1 MRIALTLGFSL
12 GLAQAALLAP
22 SWAQGPQD
30 SVGLPAGTVPVIA
43 PVQPANPLQAVVTP
57 QAAPSVKPQSLG
69 SGDVVLYRQIF
80 AAERNGE
87 IAKAQ
92 KLLGKIS
99 DPSLEAYAQAV
110 GLLSA
115 RHVTVAQLIEWLQGH
130 RDLAIADRVYRLA
143 VSHSS
148 KRVRKHHKTI
158 TVAVVT
164 NIPAPLAVPRRTG
177 GFEDQELPEP
187 SPGGEVGRAALGKIL
202 ADIRAGQPD
211 AARAHLQSIQNAGCT
226 PEDIAILSHRI
237 AASYLAEGMDLQAFQ
252 LASSPSST
260 SAAPQLDWDA
270 GFAAYR
276 LGRWE
281 DAAQHLEKLAQDASV
296 QGTLRAQAAFWAARA
311 HMQAGQ
317 ADRVV
322 SLLAAAAKE
331 EPTFYGLIAERMLGM
346 DTHTGFSDPV
356 LSAADFSTL
365 MSVPAARRA
374 VALWQ
379 VGETEDVGTELNR
392 AFVANNEAL
401 DPAMAALARALGVTN
416 IELRASEAS
425 VGRGLLLT
433 GLFPVPPY
441 QPEGGYHIDNSLVL
455 AFARIESRFQN
466 GSTSVAGAHGIM
478 QLMPATAKTLAGP
491 RAVAQLDNPA
501 YSLSLGQR
509 YISELLDHL
518 NGNLLELGGAYNA
531 GPGAASRWLQTK
543 AGKDDPLLFVESIPI
558 AETRSYVRR
567 LMEYQWM
574 YRRRFGQDARSLD
587 QLARGE
593 WPIYRPA
600 LAPVPAPATPIQ
612 ASTPGSGDA
621 TTF

>member
-1 MRIALTLGFSL
+1 MRVALTFGFTL
-12 GLAQAALLAP
+12 VLAQAAL
-22 SWAQGPQD
+22 AQGGQD
-30 SVGLPAGTVPVIA
+30 SVPLPAMSNGAPIVA
-43 PVQPANPLQAVVTP
+43 PVQPNNPLQPVVTP
-57 QAAPSVKPQSLG
+57 PATQSVKPQVLG
-69 SGDVVLYRQIF
+69 TNDVALYRQIF

-87 IAKAQ
+87 IAKAK
-92 KLLGKIS
+92 KLLGKVS
-99 DPSLEAYAQAV
+99 DPILEGYAEATR
-110 GLLSA
+110 LLSGKHA
-115 RHVTVAQLIEWLQGH
+115 AVTDLTSWLSQH
-130 RDLAIADRVYRLA
+130 RDLAVADNVYRLA
-143 VSHSS
+143 VSRSS
-148 KRVRKHHKTI
+148 KKIRKHHKTI

-164 NIPAPLAVPRRTG
+164 NIPAPITVPRRTG

-187 SPGGEVGRAALGKIL
+187 TPSGEAGRAVLGKIL
-202 ADIRAGQPD
+202 SDIKAGQPD
-211 AARAHLQSIQNAGCT
+211 AASGQLQSATKAGAS

-237 AASYLAEGMDLQAFQ
+237 AASYLAEGMDSQAFQ
-252 LASSPSST
+252 LASGVADT
-260 SAAPQLDWDA
+260 KAAPQLDWDA
-270 GFAAYR
+270 GFSAYR
-276 LGRWE
+276 LGRWT
-281 DAAQHLEKLAQDASV
+281 DAALHLEKLAQNAGV

-311 HMQAGQ
+311 RMQAGEPE
-317 ADRVV
+317 RVV

-356 LSAADFSTL
+356 LGTTDFSAL
-365 MSVPAARRA
+365 MTVPAARRA

-379 VGETEDVGTELNR
+379 VGENEHVGTELNR
-392 AFVANNEAL
+392 AFVYNNEAL
-401 DPAMAALARALGVTN
+401 DPAMAALARSLGVTN

-425 VGRGLLLT
+425 VARGLLLT

-478 QLMPATAKTLAGP
+478 QLMPTTAKLLAGKS
-491 RAVAQLDNPA
+491 AVTQLDDPA

-518 NGNLLELGGAYNA
+518 NGNLLQLGGAYNA
-531 GPGAASRWLQTK
+531 GPGAAARWMQTK

-600 LAPVPAPATPIQ
+600 LAPVPPPSTIQ
-612 ASTPGSGDA
+612 TTIPASTDA